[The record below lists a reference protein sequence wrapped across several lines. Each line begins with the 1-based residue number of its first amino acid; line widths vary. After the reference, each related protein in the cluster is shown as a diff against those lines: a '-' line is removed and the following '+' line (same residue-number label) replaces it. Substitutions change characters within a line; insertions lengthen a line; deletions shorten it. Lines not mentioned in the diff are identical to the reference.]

1 MSDWKLTVD
10 FGPYHSSQTDDGG
23 QPYALQLAAVCTAW
37 EHDCDADLFVTGYPE
52 GAKCSTLRHGVG
64 YLWIW
69 VIVAAIIGATYGHWL
84 DVQRGYLP

>member
-10 FGPYHSSQTDDGG
+10 FGP
-23 QPYALQLAAVCTAW
+23 
-37 EHDCDADLFVTGYPE
+37 
-52 GAKCSTLRHGVG
+52 